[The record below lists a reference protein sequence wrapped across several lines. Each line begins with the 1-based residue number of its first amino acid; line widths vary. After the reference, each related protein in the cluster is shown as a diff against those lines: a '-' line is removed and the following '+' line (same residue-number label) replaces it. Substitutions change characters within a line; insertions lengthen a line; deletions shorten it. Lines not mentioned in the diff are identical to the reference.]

1 MKALIQ
7 RVNFSKMQI
16 DEEIYS
22 EISKGFLVLLGVEA
36 GDTEKDF
43 DYIKKKII
51 NLRIFEDENEKMNL
65 NIKQVNGE
73 IMLVSQFTLCAD
85 TSQGNRPSFIN
96 AEKPER
102 ANEIYEKMIN
112 EIRKE
117 GIKVETGKF
126 GAHMKI
132 NFENDGPVTIMLQ
145 SK

>member
-7 RVNFSKMQI
+7 RVNFSKMKI
-16 DEEIYS
+16 DDKPFS
-22 EISKGFLVLLGVEA
+22 ETKKGFLVLLGVES

-43 DYIKKKII
+43 EYIKKKII
-51 NLRIFEDENEKMNL
+51 NLRVFEDEKGKMNL

-85 TSQGNRPSFIN
+85 TTQGNRPSFIN
-96 AEKPER
+96 AEKPDK
-102 ANEIYEKMIN
+102 ANIIYEKMIE

-117 GIKVETGKF
+117 NIKVETGKF

-132 NFENDGPVTIMLQ
+132 NFENDGPVTIMLE

>member
-7 RVNFSKMQI
+7 KVNFSKMTI
-16 DEEIYS
+16 NNEEFSKI
-22 EISKGFLVLLGVEA
+22 EKGFLVLLGVEV

-43 DYIKKKII
+43 EYIKKKII

-65 NIKQVNGE
+65 SIKDVNGE
-73 IMLVSQFTLCAD
+73 IMLVSQFTLCAS
-85 TSQGNRPSFIN
+85 TKRGNRPSFDN
-96 AEKPER
+96 AEKPEL
-102 ANEIYEKMIN
+102 ANMFYEKMIN

-126 GAHMKI
+126 GEYMKI
-132 NFENDGPVTIMLQ
+132 NLENDGPVTIMLE